1 MKEQLKWLLSYNAT
15 KDLTNFREYFT
26 SMVCKMMHK
35 FIYVLETSIYE
46 NNIDDDDDTQTC
58 PKDSNDTNFIAAHL
72 K

>member
-1 MKEQLKWLLSYNAT
+1 
-15 KDLTNFREYFT
+15 
-26 SMVCKMMHK
+26 MMHK

-46 NNIDDDDDTQTC
+46 NNIDDDDTQTC

>member
-1 MKEQLKWLLSYNAT
+1 
-15 KDLTNFREYFT
+15 
-26 SMVCKMMHK
+26 MVCKMMHK